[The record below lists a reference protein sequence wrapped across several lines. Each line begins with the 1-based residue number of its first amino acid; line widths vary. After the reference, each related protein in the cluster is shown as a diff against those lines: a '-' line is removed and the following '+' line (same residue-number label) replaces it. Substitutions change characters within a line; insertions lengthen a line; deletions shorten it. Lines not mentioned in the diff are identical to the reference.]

1 MRKIL
6 SFILLVFLQITF
18 AQKYIDIREF
28 GGIANDGSSDDLA
41 LSEAFDEALSSNASG
56 VYLPEGSWHF
66 DYPIRI
72 PRGLTLKGTYTQPH
86 HAEKKDLTH
95 GTTIECYAGQNLSFE
110 SSKSIDYSCIYLHG
124 TSTLEG
130 VNIVYPEQKD
140 PFNPKPYPWTIFC
153 NSNYDK
159 NANVTESARCS
170 IINTTLVN
178 SYAGIFMEW
187 SANDHY
193 IKGVNMSVF
202 RKGIS
207 MDGITSLGILED
219 INIHNQYSWSFYGFT
234 AASPEVNNLIQNNKN
249 YMTGIEFHRVD
260 WGWLKNVFVI
270 YANKGFVF
278 DKSKKTK
285 GKSQWEFGT
294 RALPSLNIQN
304 SGCDLCEIAI
314 QANYINPSIGIN
326 FTNSNLLGQIIL
338 GDECYGPLRIHNAS
352 LSEGLESANIQSHI
366 YIGKHSTLQIAN
378 TEILTF
384 GAKEKLG
391 WKGNT
396 FTVKGTL
403 QLSNSVIAWPDTTR
417 FNNNFASHILVESN
431 GTALL
436 NNTIFRGPNFRKNPR
451 SKGKLLVENSVH
463 QIFNDSNSY
472 LPPF

>member
-1 MRKIL
+1 M
-6 SFILLVFLQITF
+6 
-18 AQKYIDIREF
+18 
-28 GGIANDGSSDDLA
+28 
-41 LSEAFDEALSSNASG
+41 
-56 VYLPEGSWHF
+56 
-66 DYPIRI
+66 
-72 PRGLTLKGTYTQPH
+72 
-86 HAEKKDLTH
+86 
-95 GTTIECYAGQNLSFE
+95 
-110 SSKSIDYSCIYLHG
+110 
-124 TSTLEG
+124 
-130 VNIVYPEQKD
+130 
-140 PFNPKPYPWTIFC
+140 
-153 NSNYDK
+153 
-159 NANVTESARCS
+159 
-170 IINTTLVN
+170 
-178 SYAGIFMEW
+178 
-187 SANDHY
+187 
-193 IKGVNMSVF
+193 
-202 RKGIS
+202 
-207 MDGITSLGILED
+207 
-219 INIHNQYSWSFYGFT
+219 
-234 AASPEVNNLIQNNKN
+234 
-249 YMTGIEFHRVD
+249 
-260 WGWLKNVFVI
+260 
-270 YANKGFVF
+270 
-278 DKSKKTK
+278 
-285 GKSQWEFGT
+285 
-294 RALPSLNIQN
+294 PSLNIQN

-436 NNTIFRGPNFRKNPR
+436 NNTIFRGPIFRKNPR